1 MEEPARKLFYTIG
14 EVAALFQVNT
24 SLIRFWEKEFDV
36 IRPQRNKKG
45 NRLFTQRDL
54 DYFHQIYHWVKEQ
67 GYTLQGAKEK
77 LKSTPVEPRQARLNV
92 AENLRKIKSMLLELK
107 ELC

>member
-1 MEEPARKLFYTIG
+1 MEEPARKMFYTIG
-14 EVAALFQVNT
+14 EVADLFQVNT
-24 SLIRFWEKEFDV
+24 SLIRFWEKEFEM

-54 DYFHQIYHWVKEQ
+54 DYFHQIYHLVKEQ
-67 GYTLQGAKEK
+67 GFTLQGAKDK
-77 LKSTPVEPRQARLNV
+77 LKSMPIDAQQARLAV